1 MRTLKTREWI
11 AVAVAIVAA
20 TILFFGGAIW
30 NALRASFAPAE
41 APQAV
46 TAAPDAQATT
56 TSATASSTATITTM
70 QNISKT
76 PGLEIYDEKV
86 GTGAE
91 AKAGQTISAHYVG
104 TLVNG
109 TKFDS
114 SLDRGQPFQFTLGVG
129 QVIQGWDLGI
139 QGMKVGG
146 VRKLVISPELGYGSR
161 GAGNLIPPNSTLVF
175 EVQLIAIK

>member
-1 MRTLKTREWI
+1 
-11 AVAVAIVAA
+11 
-20 TILFFGGAIW
+20 
-30 NALRASFAPAE
+30 
-41 APQAV
+41 
-46 TAAPDAQATT
+46 
-56 TSATASSTATITTM
+56 M
-70 QNISKT
+70 QNTSKT

-91 AKAGQTISAHYVG
+91 AKAGQTIQAHYVG

-114 SLDRGQPFQFTLGVG
+114 SVDRGQPFEFTLGVG

-146 VRKLVISPELGYGSR
+146 TRRLVISPDLGYGAR

-175 EVQLIAIK
+175 EVQLIAVK